1 MPNEDLIEKHDQ
13 LVKEVEGLREVAQGL
28 HAMFHRH
35 AQVVA
40 DEMKKT
46 GEMLDRFIETVLK
59 IETVGR

>member
-1 MPNEDLIEKHDQ
+1 MPSMDLIEKHDQ

-35 AQVVA
+35 AKAVA

-46 GEMLDRFIETVLK
+46 GEMLDRLVLK